1 MIDFRAPR
9 ARRLPA
15 SLTLLAATLAAT
27 ACQDTGSAKEPAAA
41 ASKPQAKPVAAA
53 PAAAVKKRPNT
64 LPLDRIELP
73 KGFVIE
79 EYATGV
85 KHARSMARSDKGTLF
100 VGTRRF
106 DKVYALVDSDGDGF
120 AETHHVIDEG
130 MNTPN
135 GIAYRDGALY
145 VAEINRVLRYDAI
158 DQHLT
163 DSPEPKVLVDGLP
176 SDEHHGWKYLR
187 FSPEGELFFA
197 IGAPC
202 NVCERKDPRYASILH
217 MKLNGGGKPEVYASG
232 VRNSVGFDF
241 HPQTGELWFTDNG
254 RDMLGDDLPPDE
266 LNHAPR
272 AGLHFGFPYCHGVA
286 LPDPEHHSEKP
297 CTSYRPPA
305 QPLGAHVAGLGMR
318 FYTGKQF
325 PPEYQGDIFIAQ
337 HGSWNRSKK
346 AGYRVM
352 RVHLNGEKVASYTE
366 FATGWLGADESVWG
380 RPVDLLQT
388 PEGAL
393 LLSDDHAGAVYRIRY
408 VGS

>member
-1 MIDFRAPR
+1 MIDSCAPL
-9 ARRLPA
+9 ACRLPA
-15 SLTLLAATLAAT
+15 FLTLWVAALAAT
-27 ACQDTGSAKEPAAA
+27 ACKDSGSAVEPVAA
-41 ASKPQAKPVAAA
+41 ASKAPAKPAASAKVAA
-53 PAAAVKKRPNT
+53 KKRPST

-85 KHARSMARSDKGTLF
+85 EHARSMAQSEKGTLF
-100 VGTRRF
+100 VGTRRY
-106 DKVYALVDSDGDGF
+106 DKVYALVDGDGDGF
-120 AETHHVIDEG
+120 AETHHVIAEG
-130 MNTPN
+130 LKWPN
-135 GIAYRDGALY
+135 GIAYKDGSLY
-145 VAEINRVLRYDAI
+145 VGEIHRVLRYDAI
-158 DQHLT
+158 DDHLT
-163 DSPEPKVLVDGLP
+163 DPPEPKVVVDGLP

-202 NVCERKDPRYASILH
+202 NVCKSKDPRYASILH
-217 MKLNGGGKPEVYASG
+217 MKLNGGQPEVYASG

-272 AGLHFGFPYCHGVA
+272 AGLHFGFPYCHGAA
-286 LPDPEHHSEKP
+286 LADPEHHSDKP
-297 CTSYRPPA
+297 CSAYRPPA

-325 PPEYQGDIFIAQ
+325 PPEYQGDIFVAQ

-352 RVHLNGEKVASYTE
+352 RVHLNSEKVASYTE
-366 FATGWLGADESVWG
+366 FAKGWLGADESVWG

-388 PEGAL
+388 AEGSL